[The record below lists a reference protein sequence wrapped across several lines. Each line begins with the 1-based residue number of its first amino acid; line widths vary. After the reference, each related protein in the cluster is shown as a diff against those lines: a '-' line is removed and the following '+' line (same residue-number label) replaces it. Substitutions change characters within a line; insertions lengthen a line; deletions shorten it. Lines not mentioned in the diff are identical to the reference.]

1 MTAPAL
7 PPGPLF
13 FETGFVL
20 NRETARRGGIRRI
33 SVRRMRDGTPEYE
46 IQGVLLSP
54 IRPRS
59 AAPNYNRRLS
69 PGRDIGLP
77 DYELAH
83 LWGPGFGD
91 EAWDGMMYA
100 PRAVNQEW
108 QNRGIEQRL
117 RDLQTLAG
125 PRGVSIELVAKASA
139 FPIQTWRGHQLLKE
153 ASYVFSSRV
162 PGRPAVW
169 MGRVEILVG
178 PPPHAPVTVDVA
190 LGELP

>member
-1 MTAPAL
+1 MTAPVL
-7 PPGPLF
+7 PLF
-13 FETGFVL
+13 FETGFIL

-33 SVRRMRDGTPEYE
+33 SVRRMADGTPEYE
-46 IQGVLLSP
+46 IQGVLLTP

-59 AAPNYNRRLS
+59 AAPNYNRMLS
-69 PGRDIGLP
+69 TGREIGLP

-100 PRAVNQEW
+100 PRVVNQEW
-108 QNRGIEQRL
+108 QNRGIEERL

-125 PRGVSIELVAKASA
+125 PRGVTIELTAKSRAH
-139 FPIQTWRGHQLLKE
+139 PIRTWRGHQLLRE
-153 ASYVFSSRV
+153 ASYTFSGREA
-162 PGRPAVW
+162 GRPAVW

-178 PPPHAPVTVDVA
+178 TPPNPTVNVDVA
-190 LGELP
+190 LGTLP

>member
-1 MTAPAL
+1 MAAPAL
-7 PPGPLF
+7 PLF
-13 FETGFVL
+13 FETGFRL

-33 SVRRMRDGTPEYE
+33 SVRRMQDGTPEYTIE
-46 IQGVLLSP
+46 GVLLAP

-59 AAPNYNRRLS
+59 AAPNYNRMLS
-69 PGRDIGLP
+69 PGSEIGLP

-125 PRGVSIELVAKASA
+125 PRGAGIELTAKAA
-139 FPIQTWRGHQLLKE
+139 AHPLGTWRGHQLLKE
-153 ASYVFSSRV
+153 ASYNFSSRLA
-162 PGRPAVW
+162 GHAAVW
-169 MGRVEILVG
+169 VGRVEILVG
-178 PPPHAPVTVDVA
+178 PPPNA
-190 LGELP
+190 

>member
-1 MTAPAL
+1 MAAPAL
-7 PPGPLF
+7 PLF
-13 FETGFVL
+13 FETGFRL

-33 SVRRMRDGTPEYE
+33 SVRRMQDGTPEYT
-46 IQGVLLSP
+46 ITGVLLTP

-59 AAPNYNRRLS
+59 AAPNYNRMLS
-69 PGRDIGLP
+69 PGSEIGLP

-125 PRGVSIELVAKASA
+125 PRGAGIELTAKASA
-139 FPIQTWRGHQLLKE
+139 HPLGTWRGHQLLKE
-153 ASYVFSSRV
+153 ASYNFSSRLA
-162 PGRPAVW
+162 GHAAVW
-169 MGRVEILVG
+169 VGRVEILVG
-178 PPPHAPVTVDVA
+178 PPPNATVMVEVS
-190 LGELP
+190 LGSMP